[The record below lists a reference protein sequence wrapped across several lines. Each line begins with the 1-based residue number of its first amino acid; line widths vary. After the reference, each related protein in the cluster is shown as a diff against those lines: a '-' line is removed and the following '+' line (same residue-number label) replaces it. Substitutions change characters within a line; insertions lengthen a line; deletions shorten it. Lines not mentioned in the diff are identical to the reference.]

1 MPVQGSAAS
10 NRLLMRPCRR
20 APRVD
25 WHFHTMNAEIA
36 PVVLGLAAALI
47 GTFHLRKAYTGGNGA
62 HKLLS
67 LVSYFVAAV
76 FMLVALAGGLGS

>member
-1 MPVQGSAAS
+1 
-10 NRLLMRPCRR
+10 
-20 APRVD
+20 
-25 WHFHTMNAEIA
+25 MNAEIA

-47 GTFHLRKAYTGGNGA
+47 GTFHLRKSYTGGNGA

-67 LVSYFVAAV
+67 LVSYFIAAV